1 MYTLKKLNFL
11 DVYIICVSTYKYYSL
26 IVKFNI
32 EKIDILFIIL
42 ILIDNNSDWI
52 YSYLDEMENES
63 IIFFYPDMFKS
74 QMYNAVSDLRN
85 L

>member
-1 MYTLKKLNFL
+1 MYILKKLNFL

-26 IVKFNI
+26 LVKFNI
-32 EKIDILFIIL
+32 EKNRYIIYYID
-42 ILIDNNSDWI
+42 LIDNNSDWI

-74 QMYNAVSDLRN
+74 QMYRV
-85 L
+85 